1 MFHRYPTVQ
10 DLVNELE
17 QEHLIK
23 GEIVFEF
30 DEKHNWL
37 KIGAQYKHE
46 GETVTYYLVNCE
58 MKKTHVHTSSMFHEK
73 VKSFY
78 FLNGP
83 VNQGRDLR
91 SLVLQHRLKLAE
103 FLQVE
108 PEDVSAEEFVRY
120 AEGLTHVGLT
130 FNAWR
135 DPMEKF
141 LDSKAICA
149 AHRRQLVYGLVHSTN
164 ENLPHVTELLMAGVP
179 LETLEE
185 FDTAPAEWVK
195 KLAGNPQPL
204 IIDDNDQQIF
214 MSLLNDRHT
223 RNS

>member
-1 MFHRYPTVQ
+1 MFNRYSTVQ
-10 DLVNELE
+10 NLVTELE
-17 QEHLIK
+17 KENLIK
-23 GEIVFEF
+23 GEPVYEF

-37 KIGAQYKHE
+37 KIGAQYNQN
-46 GETVTYYLVNCE
+46 GETIKYYLVNCE
-58 MKKTHVHTSSMFHEK
+58 MKKTHVQAHSLSHQK

-91 SLVLQHRLKLAE
+91 ALILQHRLKLAE
-103 FLQVE
+103 FLEVE
-108 PEDVSAEEFVRY
+108 PEDVSSEEFVRY

-130 FNAWR
+130 FHAWR

-141 LDSKAICA
+141 LDANAICA
-149 AHRRQLVYGLVHSTN
+149 NHRRQLVHGLVRSSSDDIR
-164 ENLPHVTELLMAGVP
+164 HVTELLMAGVP
-179 LETLEE
+179 FETLET
-185 FDTAPAEWVK
+185 FTTAPTEWVK
-195 KLAGNPQPL
+195 KLAGNPTPL

-214 MSLLNDRHT
+214 MSLLKDRHT